1 MRPTFFGA
9 LVSVLTGFRRFLNCY
24 FFYFFFPFFPLRS
37 IFCEEQCDRNNRLHG
52 NHSLCTLLVLNFTIL
67 ESSISGEGGRGGIF
81 AISKGRYEKR
91 ALNFA
96 I

>member
-9 LVSVLTGFRRFLNCY
+9 LVTVLTGFRRFLKCY
-24 FFYFFFPFFPLRS
+24 FFYFFFPFFH
-37 IFCEEQCDRNNRLHG
+37 CDRSFVKNNAIV
-52 NHSLCTLLVLNFTIL
+52 TIDFMETIL
-67 ESSISGEGGRGGIF
+67 YVPYWYLISRFWRAVFLGRGGGGGIF